1 MNESLSSVNHRQI
14 GYRIKEV
21 REQNN
26 FSQARLAEETEL
38 SISYISHIENAKRKA
53 SLESIITSGLSFF
66 AATFGVSCYSQVE
79 MIGSICTLLA
89 RGAIISMVVVLFIL
103 PAMFMIFDKLICVT
117 SIGFLGDKKAAK
129 AK

>member
-1 MNESLSSVNHRQI
+1 
-14 GYRIKEV
+14 
-21 REQNN
+21 
-26 FSQARLAEETEL
+26 
-38 SISYISHIENAKRKA
+38 
-53 SLESIITSGLSFF
+53 
-66 AATFGVSCYSQVE
+66 
-79 MIGSICTLLA
+79 MIGSICTLLS